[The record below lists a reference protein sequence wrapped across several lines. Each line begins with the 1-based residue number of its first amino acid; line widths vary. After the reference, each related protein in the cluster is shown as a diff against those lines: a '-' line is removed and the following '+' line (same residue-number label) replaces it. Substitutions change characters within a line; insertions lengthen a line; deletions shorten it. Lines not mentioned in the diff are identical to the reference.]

1 MFTIDADGSKK
12 LKPLVIRKAFKPC
25 AFGNKTGS
33 QLGFQCRN
41 NAKAWMSTEIYQGWL
56 KEWDLDLQ
64 QKTPTQCILL
74 LQDNFSG
81 HVVSYGLKCICVEN
95 FTANLTAHVQPND
108 AGIIRCFKAH
118 YHHHFYSC
126 SIDCYKQGI
135 TPSDIYA
142 INQPEAMHLSSSAW
156 NAVDM
161 TTIQNCWDKARI
173 LDPVQDL
180 LTP

>member
-1 MFTIDADGSKK
+1 MFTINADGSEK

-33 QLGFQCRN
+33 QLGFQCQN

-64 QKTPTQCILL
+64 LKTPTQCILL

-81 HVVSYGLKCICVEN
+81 HVVSYGLKYICVEN

-118 YHHHFYSC
+118 YHHHFTPVPLIATNRESHLQIFMP
-126 SIDCYKQGI
+126 SISLKQCI
-135 TPSDIYA
+135 F
-142 INQPEAMHLSSSAW
+142 
-156 NAVDM
+156 
-161 TTIQNCWDKARI
+161 
-173 LDPVQDL
+173 PVLHGMQ
-180 LTP
+180 LT